1 MGSIPRSGRSP
12 EGGHGNP
19 LQYYCLKNRM
29 DRGALWATVHRVSK
43 SQTQLTRLSMH
54 TQRMEYKIKRKV
66 MDGKRPGICFTMIWG
81 ENEWMGEENDETRLV
96 VY

>member
-1 MGSIPRSGRSP
+1 M
-12 EGGHGNP
+12 
-19 LQYYCLKNRM
+19 Y
-29 DRGALWATVHRVSK
+29 RGALWATVHRVSK

-81 ENEWMGEENDETRLV
+81 ENEWMGEENDETRLA